1 MRQTKY
7 TIVFSGAE
15 EIVKFWS
22 DGERGKQE
30 AMILA
35 QAERIRLDRDFEI
48 LDVIVEDTEETRLID
63 LGPEKTEED

>member
-7 TIVFSGAE
+7 TVVFPGAE
-15 EIVKFWS
+15 EVVKFWS

-35 QAERIRLDRDFEI
+35 QAERIRLNKDFEI
-48 LDVIVEDTEETRLID
+48 LDVIVEDTEETHFINLD
-63 LGPEKTEED
+63 PEKTGED